1 MGSYRTKLLTGLAAG
16 LCAAWL
22 AGAGPALAKD
32 NKDNKDK
39 ASGKEVNEARDAC
52 KQVAENR
59 DWKNVST
66 NVRDSS
72 YQRVVLMV
80 KGKRKG
86 EERERECR
94 YNVRQHNA
102 EFDDQG

>member
-1 MGSYRTKLLTGLAAG
+1 MGSCRTKLLTGLAAG

-32 NKDNKDK
+32 KDK
-39 ASGKEVNEARDAC
+39 ASDREVNEARDAC
-52 KQVAENR
+52 KQVAEGR

-66 NVRDSS
+66 NIRDSS
-72 YQRVVLMV
+72 DQRVVMMV
-80 KGKRKG
+80 KGKRRG

-94 YNVRQHNA
+94 YNIKQHNA

>member
-1 MGSYRTKLLTGLAAG
+1 MRPNRTTVLTRLASGMALG

-22 AGAGPALAKD
+22 AGATPALAKD
-32 NKDNKDK
+32 K
-39 ASGKEVNEARDAC
+39 ASDREVNEARDAC
-52 KQVAENR
+52 KQIAENR

-72 YQRVVLMV
+72 DERVTVMI
-80 KGKRKG
+80 KGKRRG

-94 YNVRQHNA
+94 YRIKSHEA
-102 EFDDQG
+102 EFEDQG

>member
-1 MGSYRTKLLTGLAAG
+1 MGSCRTTLPTRLACGLAAG

-32 NKDNKDK
+32 K
-39 ASGKEVNEARDAC
+39 ASDREINEARDAC
-52 KQVAENR
+52 KQIAENR
-59 DWKNVST
+59 DWKNVRT

-72 YQRVVLMV
+72 GERIVLTV
-80 KGKRKG
+80 SGKRRG
-86 EERERECR
+86 EDRDRECR
-94 YNVRQHNA
+94 YNIRQHNA

>member
-22 AGAGPALAKD
+22 AGAGPALA
-32 NKDNKDK
+32 KDNKDK

-72 YQRVVLMV
+72 DQRVVMMV

-94 YNVRQHNA
+94 YNVKQHNA

>member
-1 MGSYRTKLLTGLAAG
+1 MDSCRTKLPARLARGLAAG

-32 NKDNKDK
+32 KDK
-39 ASGKEVNEARDAC
+39 ASDREINEARDAC
-52 KQVAENR
+52 KQIAENR
-59 DWKNVST
+59 DWKNVRT

-72 YQRVVLMV
+72 DERVVMTV
-80 KGKRKG
+80 SGKRRG
-86 EERERECR
+86 EDRDRECR
-94 YNVRQHNA
+94 YNIKRHQA

>member
-22 AGAGPALAKD
+22 AAAGPALAKD
-32 NKDNKDK
+32 KDK
-39 ASGKEVNEARDAC
+39 VSDKEVNQAREAC
-52 KQVAENR
+52 KEIAEKR

-72 YQRVVLMV
+72 AQRVVMMV
-80 KGKRKG
+80 KGKRRG

-94 YNVRQHNA
+94 YNIKQHNA